1 MPGFHRRLS
10 ASAAAA
16 PAGRCNHRWYGPAL
30 SLPDSP
36 AWLQRE
42 ARLGGIGGAT
52 APAAPVD
59 TIALALAADTRHARR
74 EGWLGVLL
82 GLGAVAL
89 MVQGWFLPL
98 LAAAFVAAP
107 VVGVSLAIL
116 DGRDGD

>member
-1 MPGFHRRLS
+1 MPGLHRRFS
-10 ASAAAA
+10 APSAAAR
-16 PAGRCNHRWYGPAL
+16 AGRHNQRWYGPGL

-42 ARLGGIGGAT
+42 ARAGGGGGA
-52 APAAPVD
+52 APAVPID
-59 TIALALAADTRHARR
+59 TIALALAADARHARR

-107 VVGVSLAIL
+107 VVGVALAIL
-116 DGRDGD
+116 DGHDGD

>member
-1 MPGFHRRLS
+1 MVGPHRHRSTPS
-10 ASAAAA
+10 AIAR
-16 PAGRCNHRWYGPAL
+16 AGRCNLRWQGPAL

-42 ARLGGIGGAT
+42 ARTGGIGGPGESAV
-52 APAAPVD
+52 PVD
-59 TIALALAADTRHARR
+59 PIALALAADTRHARR
-74 EGWLGVLL
+74 EGWLGVVL

-98 LAAAFVAAP
+98 LAAGFVAAP
-107 VVGVSLAIL
+107 VVGVTLAIL